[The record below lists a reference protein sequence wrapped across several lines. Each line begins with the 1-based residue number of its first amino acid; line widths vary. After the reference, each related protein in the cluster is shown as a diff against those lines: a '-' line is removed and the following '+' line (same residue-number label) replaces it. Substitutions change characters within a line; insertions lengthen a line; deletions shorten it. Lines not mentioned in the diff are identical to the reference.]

1 MEYADL
7 RRSSEAYMASPIYQ
21 NLLARARHARAALAE
36 KQHSE
41 LSNYLQQRSQRPT
54 APHAAVPWGQKI
66 EYKTTRINP
75 WSFMLGH
82 IDKGP
87 HTLASPEPSMF
98 ETVRRPQSLD
108 RGLFSSR
115 NHNGPLGHERSY
127 REGELMQ
134 MHRKSFVTD
143 ASGVTRSILTANP
156 FYHIF
161 RGGKWQEHQQIA
173 V

>member
-1 MEYADL
+1 M

-36 KQHSE
+36 KQHIE

-54 APHAAVPWGQKI
+54 APHVAVPWGQKI
-66 EYKTTRINP
+66 EYKTTAINLR
-75 WSFMLGH
+75 SFMFGH

-87 HTLASPEPSMF
+87 HTMGPPDPSIF

-115 NHNGPLGHERSY
+115 NHNGHEARY
-127 REGELMQ
+127 QEGQLMQ